1 MLWWIIIIIIIII
14 YVNKPFIYLSIC
26 NFPLAGDTFWQFCF
40 VFMNVF
46 CLGSKTFVDG
56 FSANAGL
63 NVTGLIAGIDLM
75 ALYMNS
81 LLESREAHLRGQR
94 VNNLLTS

>member
-1 MLWWIIIIIIIII
+1 MSINLLS
-14 YVNKPFIYLSIC
+14 IYLSAIFHLQATPFD
-26 NFPLAGDTFWQFCF
+26 NF
-40 VFMNVF
+40 VF